1 VTLLEAAD
9 QSSQKPHESYRHEAL
24 LYRGED
30 EFVAGT
36 VPFIREG
43 LEAGQPVMVAVIAP
57 KIERLRVELGDDAER
72 VVFVDMAALGGNP
85 ARIIPAWREF
95 VDEYAAKGQPI
106 RGIGEPIWAGRR
118 APEVLECQLHEAL
131 LNLAVDPDTP
141 LWLRCPYDVSAL
153 EVDVLSEAERSH
165 PVLVEET
172 GYTGSRLYGGA
183 HHASEVFDHRLAEP
197 TVAVVELAFDA
208 AGLPAVRDVVT
219 GRATL
224 LEIDRDKVSDLAL
237 AVHELATNSLRH
249 GGGRG
254 LLRVWQ
260 EPDALVCEV
269 HDAGRVEDP
278 LVGRRTPNAAQEG
291 GRGVWMANQ
300 MCDLVQLRS
309 SETGTTVRVLTWL

>member
-1 VTLLEAAD
+1 VTLLEAD
-9 QSSQKPHESYRHEAL
+9 QSPQKPHDSYRHEAL
-24 LYRGED
+24 LYRGDD

-43 LEAGQPVMVAVIAP
+43 LDAGQPVMVAVIAP
-57 KIERLRVELGDDAER
+57 KIERLRLELGDYADR
-72 VVFVDMAALGGNP
+72 VDFVDMAALGGNP
-85 ARIIPAWREF
+85 AKIIPAWRDF
-95 VDEYAAKGQPI
+95 VDEHAANGQPI

-141 LWLRCPYDVSAL
+141 LWLRCPYDVGQL
-153 EVDVLSEAERSH
+153 EGDILAEAQRSH
-165 PVLVEET
+165 PVLVAEAN
-172 GYTGSRLYGGA
+172 YTGSTLYGGI
-183 HHASEVFDHRLAEP
+183 HHASASFDHELAEP

-208 AGLPAVRDVVT
+208 SGLPAVRDVVT

-254 LLRVWQ
+254 VLRVWQ
-260 EPDALVCEV
+260 EPEALVCEV

-278 LVGRRTPNAAQEG
+278 LVGRRIPSTRQEG
-291 GRGVWMANQ
+291 GRGVWMANNL
-300 MCDLVQLRS
+300 CDLVQMRS

>member
-1 VTLLEAAD
+1 MTLLEAD
-9 QSSQKPHESYRHEAL
+9 SSPTKPHDSYRHEAL
-24 LYRGED
+24 LYRGMD

-43 LEAGQPVMVAVIAP
+43 LDADQPVMVAVIEP
-57 KIERLRVELGDDAER
+57 KIERLRAALGDLAER
-72 VVFVDMAALGGNP
+72 VVFIDMAALGGNP

-95 VDEYAAKGQPI
+95 VDRYAAEGQPI

-153 EVDVLSEAERSH
+153 EGDVLAEAERSH
-165 PVLVEET
+165 PVLVEEASL
-172 GYTGSRLYGGA
+172 TGSTLYGGI
-183 HHASEVFDHRLAEP
+183 HHASASFDHELAEP
-197 TVAVVELAFDA
+197 TVTVVTLAYDA
-208 AGLPAVRDVVT
+208 SGLPAVRDVVA

-224 LEIDRDKVSDLAL
+224 LGIDRDKASDLAL

-254 LLRVWQ
+254 VLRVWQ

-278 LVGRRTPNAAQEG
+278 LVGRRTPTAQQEG

-300 MCDLVQLRS
+300 LCDLVQLRS
-309 SETGTTVRVLTWL
+309 SESGTTVRVLTWL

>member
-1 VTLLEAAD
+1 MTLLEADA
-9 QSSQKPHESYRHEAL
+9 SPQKPHDSYRHEAL
-24 LYRGED
+24 LYRGDD

-36 VPFIREG
+36 VPFIRGG
-43 LEAGQPVMVAVIAP
+43 LDASQPVMVVVIAP
-57 KIERLRVELGDDAER
+57 KIERLRVELGNDADR
-72 VVFVDMAALGGNP
+72 VEFVDMAALGGNP

-95 VDEYAAKGQPI
+95 VDANAVNGQPM

-153 EVDVLSEAERSH
+153 EGDILAEAERSH
-165 PVLVEET
+165 PVLVDEEA
-172 GYTGSRLYGGA
+172 YTGSTLYGGI
-183 HHASEVFDHRLAEP
+183 HHASAAFDHELAEP

-208 AGLPAVRDVVT
+208 SGLPAVRDVVT

-224 LEIDRDKVSDLAL
+224 LELDVDKVSDLAL
-237 AVHELATNSLRH
+237 AMHELATNSLRH

-254 LLRVWQ
+254 VLRVWQ
-260 EPDALVCEV
+260 EPDALVCEI

-278 LVGRRTPNAAQEG
+278 LVGRRVPPPRQEG
-291 GRGVWMANQ
+291 GRGVWMANNL
-300 MCDLVQLRS
+300 CDLVQMRS
-309 SETGTTVRVLTWL
+309 SGAGTTVRVLTWL

>member
-1 VTLLEAAD
+1 MTQLAG
-9 QSSQKPHESYRHEAL
+9 SSAKPHESYRHEAL
-24 LYRGED
+24 LYRGDD

-36 VPFIREG
+36 VPFIRDG
-43 LEAGQPVMVAVIAP
+43 LAAGQPVMVAVIEP
-57 KIERLRVELGDDAER
+57 KIARLRAELGSEAEH
-72 VVFVDMAALGGNP
+72 VTFVDMATLGGNP

-95 VDEYAAKGQPI
+95 VEEHAATGQPI

-118 APEVLECQLHEAL
+118 EPELRECQLHEAL

-153 EVDVLSEAERSH
+153 GGDIVEEAERSH

-172 GYTGSRLYGGA
+172 SFTGSTLYGGI
-183 HHASEVFDHRLAEP
+183 HHASVAFDHDLPEP
-197 TVAVVELAFDA
+197 TVAVVELAFDVS
-208 AGLPAVRDVVT
+208 GLPAVRDVVT

-224 LEIDRDKVSDLAL
+224 LDIGRDKTSDLAL

-254 LLRVWQ
+254 CLRVWQ
-260 EPDALVCEV
+260 EQDALVCEV
-269 HDAGRVEDP
+269 RDAGRIEDP
-278 LVGRRTPNAAQEG
+278 LVGRRAPVVTQEG

-300 MCDLVQLRS
+300 LCDLVQVRS
-309 SETGTTVRVLTWL
+309 SETGTTVRALTWL

>member
-1 VTLLEAAD
+1 VTLLEAN
-9 QSSQKPHESYRHEAL
+9 SSSTKPHDSYRHEAL
-24 LYRGED
+24 LYRGDD

-36 VPFIREG
+36 VPFIRDG

-57 KIERLRVELGDDAER
+57 KIERLREELGDDADR
-72 VVFVDMAALGGNP
+72 VVFVDMADLGGNP

-95 VDEYAAKGQPI
+95 VDEHAVNGQPV
-106 RGIGEPIWAGRR
+106 RGIGEPIWVGRR
-118 APEVLECQLHEAL
+118 PPEVLECQLHEAL

-153 EVDVLSEAERSH
+153 DGDVLAEAQRSH
-165 PVLVEET
+165 PVLVEEE
-172 GYTGSRLYGGA
+172 GYTGSRLYGGI
-183 HHASEVFDHRLAEP
+183 HHASEAFDHELAQP
-197 TVAVVELAFDA
+197 TVAVVELAFDTS
-208 AGLPAVRDVVT
+208 GLPAVRDVVV

-224 LEIDRDKVSDLAL
+224 LNLDRDKAADLAL

-254 LLRVWQ
+254 VLRVWQ

-269 HDAGRVEDP
+269 HDQGLVEDP
-278 LVGRRTPNAAQEG
+278 LVGRRTPSIRQEG

-300 MCDLVQLRS
+300 LCDLVQMRS
-309 SETGTTVRVLTWL
+309 SEAGTTVRVLTWL

>member
-1 VTLLEAAD
+1 VTLLETD
-9 QSSQKPHESYRHEAL
+9 ESPQKPHDSYRHEAL

-36 VPFIREG
+36 VPFIRGG

-57 KIERLRVELGDDAER
+57 KIERLRVELGTDADR

-95 VDEYAAKGQPI
+95 VDEHTANGQPI

-153 EVDVLSEAERSH
+153 EGDVLAEAERSH
-165 PVLVEET
+165 PVLVAEAS
-172 GYTGSRLYGGA
+172 YTGSTLYGGI
-183 HHASEVFDHRLAEP
+183 HHASASFDHELAEP
-197 TVAVVELAFDA
+197 KVAVVELAFDA
-208 AGLPAVRDVVT
+208 SGLPAVRDVVT

-224 LEIDRDKVSDLAL
+224 LEIDPDKASDLAL

-254 LLRVWQ
+254 VLRVWQ

-278 LVGRRTPNAAQEG
+278 LVGRRIPTARQEG
-291 GRGVWMANQ
+291 GRGVWMANNL
-300 MCDLVQLRS
+300 CDLVQMRS
-309 SETGTTVRVLTWL
+309 SEAGTTVRVLTWL

>member
-1 VTLLEAAD
+1 MTLLAG
-9 QSSQKPHESYRHEAL
+9 SSAKPHESYRHEAL

-43 LEAGQPVMVAVIAP
+43 LAAGQPVMVAVIAP
-57 KIERLRVELGDDAER
+57 KIARLRAELGAEADP
-72 VVFVDMAALGGNP
+72 VTFVDMAALGGNP

-95 VDEYAAKGQPI
+95 VDEHAASGQPI

-118 APEVLECQLHEAL
+118 EPEVLECQLHEAL

-141 LWLRCPYDVSAL
+141 LWLRCPYDVGAL
-153 EVDVLSEAERSH
+153 DGDVLAEAQRSH

-172 GYTGSRLYGGA
+172 SYTGSTLYGGA
-183 HHASEVFDHRLAEP
+183 HHASAAFDHDLAEP
-197 TVAVVELAFDA
+197 TVAVVELSFEAS
-208 AGLPAVRDVVT
+208 GLPAVRDVVT

-224 LEIDRDKVSDLAL
+224 LEIDRDRVSDLAL

-249 GGGRG
+249 CGGRG

-278 LVGRRTPNAAQEG
+278 LVGRRTPSLSQQG

-300 MCDLVQLRS
+300 LCDLVQLRS
-309 SETGTTVRVLTWL
+309 SEHGTTVRVSTWL

>member
-1 VTLLEAAD
+1 VTLLEA
-9 QSSQKPHESYRHEAL
+9 SSPAGKPHESYRHEAL
-24 LYRGED
+24 LYRGD
-30 EFVAGT
+30 DDFVAGT

-43 LEAGQPVMVAVIAP
+43 LEAGQPVMVAVIEP
-57 KIERLRVELGDDAER
+57 KIERLRIELGDDAER

-95 VDEYAAKGQPI
+95 VDAYAASGQPI
-106 RGIGEPIWAGRR
+106 RGIGEPIWVGRR

-153 EVDVLSEAERSH
+153 EGDVLAEAERSH
-165 PVLVEET
+165 PVLVEAAN
-172 GYTGSRLYGGA
+172 YTGSTLYGGI
-183 HHASEVFDHRLAEP
+183 HHASAAFDHGLAEP
-197 TVAVVELAFDA
+197 TAAVVELAFDA
-208 AGLPAVRDVVT
+208 SGLPAVRDVVT

-254 LLRVWQ
+254 VLRVWQ

-269 HDAGRVEDP
+269 HDSGRVEDP
-278 LVGRRTPNAAQEG
+278 LVGRRTPTARQEG
-291 GRGVWMANQ
+291 GRGVWMANNL
-300 MCDLVQLRS
+300 CDLVQMRS
-309 SETGTTVRVLTWL
+309 SYAGTTVRVLTWL